1 MLDYTK
7 KAIDFAAAIG
17 CKNLV
22 FGCPRNRS
30 LPAGADESV
39 AVAFFKELGEYAYS
53 KGTAIGME
61 ANPPI
66 YNTNYINDTK
76 SALELIEQVDSKG
89 FKLNLDVGTRIFIF
103 EMVLLII
110 ICVMHSLSAGHY
122 ANYYLINGT
131 FQNFNPVRRLLS
143 GQIPYRDFQDYLGMG
158 HLYFG
163 TILTALYGGDYQGS
177 LQAFSFLTFGGL
189 ALLSLMVSMTVIKRK
204 EIAGALTNILLIVF
218 LVESLFFKN
227 GFAGTSEILEALE
240 YALGTGNSARF
251 IRGMILPI
259 ACFLILL
266 GFLIYKKFFSVKFIK
281 YKEIFIYVG
290 IGIVAGF
297 SFAWSN
303 DYGVSCWL
311 CLLIMAFWLVICR
324 KRSITNSI
332 VSLAIAAGSSIV
344 CLFIMIEI
352 FTMGHFGQWF
362 SATFG
367 TGGFQSWYYNSSKS
381 YYLNDVDFSY
391 IMLIQAGLAIVYLI
405 KLFMVKGTMSACR
418 RYGFLAFANMVCLCA
433 VNEYKVL
440 SGGSSREVALS
451 VLFLNIAVE
460 SGLLFA
466 DLQNKKKVVQ
476 VLLVPSSII
485 GIAWVIATAKDEF
498 VFKYMT
504 DKEGVQ
510 IEALGGKLT
519 SLGDDL
525 LETEKFL
532 NGEEFFAT
540 YASAQEVVNNTYQ
553 PSGTDYIIHVLGDRQ
568 RENYLD
574 AFENG
579 DFKYAATM
587 REEYTDWESWAKTAN
602 WFFYRKLYQ
611 SWHPV
616 YANTYE
622 LYWSRNEEDDENL
635 ISSGF
640 TLSVVDVDDSTKKI
654 IVQCENPVN
663 GTADVYIDYSVDKK
677 GNRSSIINIQR
688 MLRVE
693 NTGTVY
699 AGGGS
704 YYESDYLRSK
714 SAEYIPVF
722 VVNGY
727 GEVTLTS
734 NPVRSTNLTL
744 NQAECDCIY
753 TVMSDYIVLQGI
765 QTEEHYFGL

>member
-1 MLDYTK
+1 M
-7 KAIDFAAAIG
+7 I
-17 CKNLV
+17 V
-22 FGCPRNRS
+22 
-30 LPAGADESV
+30 
-39 AVAFFKELGEYAYS
+39 
-53 KGTAIGME
+53 
-61 ANPPI
+61 
-66 YNTNYINDTK
+66 
-76 SALELIEQVDSKG
+76 
-89 FKLNLDVGTRIFIF
+89 
-103 EMVLLII
+103 
-110 ICVMHSLSAGHY
+110 ICIMHSLSAGHY
-122 ANYYLINGT
+122 ANYYPINGT
-131 FQNFNPVRRLLS
+131 FQNFNPVRRFLS

-158 HLYFG
+158 HLYLG
-163 TILTALYGGDYQGS
+163 SILTALYGGDYQGS

-189 ALLSLMVSMTVIKRK
+189 ALFSLMVSMAVIKRK

-218 LVESLFFKN
+218 LVEPLFYKN
-227 GFAGTSEILEALE
+227 GIAGTIEILKALE
-240 YALGTGNSARF
+240 CALAVGNSARF

-259 ACFLILL
+259 AGFLLL
-266 GFLIYKKFFSVKFIK
+266 VGFLIYKKFFTVKFLK
-281 YKEIFIYVG
+281 YKEILIYVG
-290 IGIVAGF
+290 LGIVAGF

-311 CLLIMAFWLVICR
+311 CLLIMAFWLSVCR
-324 KRSITNSI
+324 NRSIIHSI
-332 VSLAIAAGSSIV
+332 VSLAITAGTSIV
-344 CLFIMIEI
+344 CLFITVEI
-352 FTMGHFGQWF
+352 FTLGHFGQWF

-367 TGGFQSWYYNSSKS
+367 TGGYQSWYYNSSKS
-381 YYLNDVDFSY
+381 YYLYDVDFSY

-405 KLFMVKGTMSACR
+405 ELFVAKGTMAACR
-418 RYGFLAFANMVCLCA
+418 RYGILAFANMVCFCA

-451 VLFLNIAVE
+451 VLFLNIVVE

-466 DLQNKKKVVQ
+466 DLPNKRKATQ
-476 VLLVPSSII
+476 AILVSSSII
-485 GIAWVIATAKDEF
+485 GLAWVIATAKDEF

-510 IEALGGKLT
+510 VEALGGNLT

-540 YASAQEVVNNTYQ
+540 YASAQEVVNDTYQ
-553 PSGTDYIIHVLGDRQ
+553 PSGTDYIIHVLGDKQ

-579 DFKYAATM
+579 DFKYAATI
-587 REEYTDWESWAKTAN
+587 REEYTDWESWVKTAN

-622 LYWSRNEEDDENL
+622 LYWTQNEEDDENL

-640 TLSVVDVDDSTKKI
+640 TMTVIDVDDSTKKI

-677 GNRSSIINIQR
+677 RNRSSIINIQR
-688 MLRVE
+688 MLKVE

-714 SAEYIPVF
+714 SAEYIPVP

-753 TVMSDYIVLQGI
+753 TVMSEYIVLQGI
-765 QTEEHYFGL
+765 QSDENYFTVSNIAKYINAVNGINAVEFGGKEYTVNRTEITEGEIRIYVDQSIEKIGNLENILFLRR

>member
-1 MLDYTK
+1 MKIRTDVLNRGAGHLK
-7 KAIDFAAAIG
+7 KI
-17 CKNLV
+17 
-22 FGCPRNRS
+22 
-30 LPAGADESV
+30 
-39 AVAFFKELGEYAYS
+39 S
-53 KGTAIGME
+53 KG
-61 ANPPI
+61 
-66 YNTNYINDTK
+66 
-76 SALELIEQVDSKG
+76 SW
-89 FKLNLDVGTRIFIF
+89 IFIF
-103 EMVLLII
+103 EMILLIV
-110 ICVMHSLSAGHY
+110 ICIMHSLSAGHY
-122 ANYYLINGT
+122 ANYYPINGT
-131 FQNFNPVRRLLS
+131 FQNFNPVRRFLS

-158 HLYFG
+158 HLYLG
-163 TILTALYGGDYQGS
+163 SILTALYGGDYQGS

-189 ALLSLMVSMTVIKRK
+189 ALLSLMVSMAVIKRK
-204 EIAGALTNILLIVF
+204 EVAGALANILLIVF
-218 LVESLFFKN
+218 LVEPLFYKN
-227 GFAGTSEILEALE
+227 GIAGISEILEALE

-259 ACFLILL
+259 ACFLISV

-290 IGIVAGF
+290 IGIIAGF

-311 CLLIMAFWLVICR
+311 CLLIMAFWLSLCR
-324 KRSITNSI
+324 KRSIIHSF
-332 VSLAIAAGSSIV
+332 VSMAIAAGSSIA
-344 CLFIMIEI
+344 CLVITVEI
-352 FTMGHFGQWF
+352 FTLGHFGQWF

-367 TGGFQSWYYNSSKS
+367 TGGYQSWYYNSSKS
-381 YYLNDVDFSY
+381 YYLYDVDFSY

-405 KLFMVKGTMSACR
+405 KLFMAKGTVAACR
-418 RYGFLAFANMVCLCA
+418 RYGILAFANMVCFFA

-451 VLFLNIAVE
+451 VLFLNIVVE
-460 SGLLFA
+460 GGLLFA
-466 DLQNKKKVVQ
+466 DLPNKRKLIQ
-476 VLLVPSSII
+476 VILVSSSIV
-485 GIAWVIATAKDEF
+485 GLAWVIATAKDEF

-504 DKEGVQ
+504 DKEGIQV
-510 IEALGGKLT
+510 EALGGNLT

-540 YASAQEVVNNTYQ
+540 YASAQEVVNDTYQ
-553 PSGTDYIIHVLGDRQ
+553 PSGTDYIIHVLGDKQ

-574 AFENG
+574 VFENG
-579 DFKYAATM
+579 DFKYAATI

-622 LYWSRNEEDDENL
+622 LYWTRNVEDDENL

-640 TLSVVDVDDSTKKI
+640 TMSVIDVDNSTKKI

-677 GNRSSIINIQR
+677 GNISSIINIKR
-688 MLRVE
+688 TLKVE

-714 SAEYIPVF
+714 SAEYIPVP
-722 VVNGY
+722 VANGY

-744 NQAECDCIY
+744 NSAECDCIY
-753 TVMSDYIVLQGI
+753 TVMSDYIVSQGVQPDGNYFSVSNSAKYINAVKGITVVKFGGKEYTVNRTEITDSEI
-765 QTEEHYFGL
+765 QIYVDQPIEDNNNLENILYIER

>member
-1 MLDYTK
+1 MMKIRTDVLKRGGYLK
-7 KAIDFAAAIG
+7 KI
-17 CKNLV
+17 
-22 FGCPRNRS
+22 
-30 LPAGADESV
+30 
-39 AVAFFKELGEYAYS
+39 S
-53 KGTAIGME
+53 KG
-61 ANPPI
+61 
-66 YNTNYINDTK
+66 
-76 SALELIEQVDSKG
+76 SW
-89 FKLNLDVGTRIFIF
+89 IFIF
-103 EMVLLII
+103 EMILLIV
-110 ICVMHSLSAGHY
+110 ICIMHSLSAGHY
-122 ANYYLINGT
+122 ANYYPINGT
-131 FQNFNPVRRLLS
+131 FQNFNPVRRFLS

-158 HLYFG
+158 HLYLG
-163 TILTALYGGDYQGS
+163 SILTALYGGDYQGS

-189 ALLSLMVSMTVIKRK
+189 ALFSLMVSMAVIKRK

-218 LVESLFFKN
+218 LVEPLFYKN
-227 GFAGTSEILEALE
+227 GIAGTIEILKALE
-240 YALGTGNSARF
+240 CALAVGNSARF

-259 ACFLILL
+259 AGFLLL
-266 GFLIYKKFFSVKFIK
+266 VGFLIYKKFFTVKFLK
-281 YKEIFIYVG
+281 YKEILIYVG
-290 IGIVAGF
+290 LGIVAGF

-311 CLLIMAFWLVICR
+311 CLLIMAFWLSVCR
-324 KRSITNSI
+324 NRSIIHSI
-332 VSLAIAAGSSIV
+332 VSLAITAGTSIV
-344 CLFIMIEI
+344 CLFITVEI
-352 FTMGHFGQWF
+352 FTLGHFGQWF

-367 TGGFQSWYYNSSKS
+367 TGGYQSWYYNSSKS
-381 YYLNDVDFSY
+381 YYLYDVDFSY

-405 KLFMVKGTMSACR
+405 ELFVAKGTMAACR
-418 RYGFLAFANMVCLCA
+418 RYGILAFANMVCFCA

-451 VLFLNIAVE
+451 VLFLNIVVE

-466 DLQNKKKVVQ
+466 DLPNKRKATQ
-476 VLLVPSSII
+476 AILVSSSII
-485 GIAWVIATAKDEF
+485 GLAWVIATAKDEF

-510 IEALGGKLT
+510 VEALGGNLT

-540 YASAQEVVNNTYQ
+540 YASAQEVVNDTYQ
-553 PSGTDYIIHVLGDRQ
+553 PSGTDYIIHVLGDKQ

-579 DFKYAATM
+579 DFKYAATI
-587 REEYTDWESWAKTAN
+587 REEYTDWESWVKTAN

-622 LYWSRNEEDDENL
+622 LYWTQNEEDDENL

-640 TLSVVDVDDSTKKI
+640 TMTVIDVDDSTKKI

-677 GNRSSIINIQR
+677 RNRSSIINIQR
-688 MLRVE
+688 MLKVE

-714 SAEYIPVF
+714 SAEYIPVP

-753 TVMSDYIVLQGI
+753 TVMSEYIVLQGI
-765 QTEEHYFGL
+765 QSDENYFTVSNIAKYINAVNGINAVEFGGKEYTVNRTEITEGEIRIYVDQSIEKIGNLENILFLRR

>member
-1 MLDYTK
+1 MMKIRTDVLKRGGGYLK
-7 KAIDFAAAIG
+7 KI
-17 CKNLV
+17 
-22 FGCPRNRS
+22 
-30 LPAGADESV
+30 
-39 AVAFFKELGEYAYS
+39 S
-53 KGTAIGME
+53 KG
-61 ANPPI
+61 
-66 YNTNYINDTK
+66 
-76 SALELIEQVDSKG
+76 SW
-89 FKLNLDVGTRIFIF
+89 IFIF
-103 EMVLLII
+103 EMILLIV
-110 ICVMHSLSAGHY
+110 ICIMHSLSAGHY
-122 ANYYLINGT
+122 ANYYPINGT
-131 FQNFNPVRRLLS
+131 FQNFNPVRRFLS

-158 HLYFG
+158 HLYLG
-163 TILTALYGGDYQGS
+163 SILTALYGGDYQGS

-189 ALLSLMVSMTVIKRK
+189 ALFSLMVSMAVIKRK

-218 LVESLFFKN
+218 LVEPLFYKN
-227 GFAGTSEILEALE
+227 GIAGTIEILKALE
-240 YALGTGNSARF
+240 CALAVGNSARF

-259 ACFLILL
+259 AGFLLL
-266 GFLIYKKFFSVKFIK
+266 VGFLIYKKFFTVKFLK
-281 YKEIFIYVG
+281 YKEILIYVG
-290 IGIVAGF
+290 LGIVAGF

-311 CLLIMAFWLVICR
+311 CLLIMAFWLSVCR
-324 KRSITNSI
+324 NRSIIHSI
-332 VSLAIAAGSSIV
+332 VSLAITAGTSIV
-344 CLFIMIEI
+344 CLFITVEI
-352 FTMGHFGQWF
+352 FTLGHFGQWF

-367 TGGFQSWYYNSSKS
+367 TGGYQSWYYNSSKS
-381 YYLNDVDFSY
+381 YYLYDVDFSY

-405 KLFMVKGTMSACR
+405 ELFVAKGTMAACR
-418 RYGFLAFANMVCLCA
+418 RYGILAFANMVCFCA

-451 VLFLNIAVE
+451 VLFLNIVVE

-466 DLQNKKKVVQ
+466 DLPNKRKATQ
-476 VLLVPSSII
+476 AILVSSSII
-485 GIAWVIATAKDEF
+485 GLAWVIATAKDEF

-510 IEALGGKLT
+510 VEALGGNLT

-540 YASAQEVVNNTYQ
+540 YASAQEVVNDTYQ
-553 PSGTDYIIHVLGDRQ
+553 PSGTDYIIHVLGDKQ

-579 DFKYAATM
+579 DFKYAATI
-587 REEYTDWESWAKTAN
+587 REEYTDWESWVKTAN

-622 LYWSRNEEDDENL
+622 LYWTQNEEDDENL

-640 TLSVVDVDDSTKKI
+640 TMTVIDVDDSTKKI

-677 GNRSSIINIQR
+677 RNRSSIINIQR
-688 MLRVE
+688 MLKVE

-714 SAEYIPVF
+714 SAEYIPVP

-753 TVMSDYIVLQGI
+753 TVMSEYIVLQGI
-765 QTEEHYFGL
+765 QSDENYFTVSNIAKYINAVNGINAVEFGGKEYTVNRTEITEGEIRIYVDQSIEKIGNLENILFLRR